1 MRKRTQSRAGVA
13 LIEFTVGLIAVIV
26 AVGAMVQL
34 GLLGMH
40 RTDTMITATREA
52 SLGAMA
58 EEQDYQAMP
67 DYMITWSDGDDDSR
81 HSEDDNRV
89 IGSPDAFQNALSNTA
104 RPGDLSNYLP
114 DAPLADIT
122 SPERLIMQ
130 FRMVRGVSTH
140 VGVDLLPVVRNL
152 VYREDSLNIRSEAW
166 SVRTR
171 DL

>member
-1 MRKRTQSRAGVA
+1 MRKRNQSRSGVA

-40 RTDTMITATREA
+40 RTDTMINATREA
-52 SLGAMA
+52 SVGAMA
-58 EEQDYQAMP
+58 EEQDFQAMP
-67 DYMITWSDGDDDSR
+67 DYMITWSDGEDDSR

-89 IGSPDAFQNALSNTA
+89 IGSADGIHEALSNTA
-104 RPGDLSNYLP
+104 RPGDISNYLP
-114 DAPLADIT
+114 DAPLADINN
-122 SPERLIMQ
+122 PERLIMQ

-140 VGVDLLPVVRNL
+140 VGVDVLPVVRNL

>member
-1 MRKRTQSRAGVA
+1 MRKNRHPRAGVA

-26 AVGAMVQL
+26 AAGALVQL

-40 RTDTMITATREA
+40 RTDTMISATREA

-58 EEQDYQAMP
+58 EEQEFQAMP
-67 DYMITWSDGDDDSR
+67 DYMITWSEGDDDSR
-81 HSEDDNRV
+81 HSEDDNRL
-89 IGSPDAFQNALSNTA
+89 IGSAEPFQHALSNTA
-104 RPGDLSNYLP
+104 RPRELSNYQP

-130 FRMVRGVSTH
+130 FRMVQGVATH

-152 VYREDSLNIRSEAW
+152 VYRENSLNIRSEAW

>member
-1 MRKRTQSRAGVA
+1 MRMRNPSRAGVA
-13 LIEFTVGLIAVIV
+13 LIEFTVGLVAIMV
-26 AVGAMVQL
+26 AVGALVQL

-40 RTDTMITATREA
+40 RTDTMLTATREA

-58 EEQDYQAMP
+58 EEQDYQTLP
-67 DYMITWSDGDDDSR
+67 DYMITWSDGDDESR

-89 IGSPDAFQNALSNTA
+89 VGSADSFHNALSNTA
-104 RPGDLSNYLP
+104 RPRDLANYLP
-114 DAPLADIT
+114 DAPLADIDN
-122 SPERLIMQ
+122 PERMLLQ
-130 FRMVRGVSTH
+130 FRLVRGVASH